1 MNNNRLFALILSFVM
16 IFTLAVPMGG
26 YAEEYVFQED
36 EFVFD
41 DGGDV
46 WFDEYIE
53 EPVEEY
59 WSDKDFVSEEH
70 YFDEQDQ
77 LFEESVPF
85 EEDYAVEPVE
95 EYGELVPVDPY
106 EDEIEEFTLSDADT
120 FDAAEL
126 TVTDPEAQTVAEGA
140 TATFHVEATG
150 GSGEY
155 TYQWQV
161 CAKKSWLNTGLN
173 GNTTDTLSFVPEKAW
188 SGRTYRCIVT
198 DSTGE
203 SKTTA
208 GALLTV
214 TDEPAEFAV
223 TDPEAQTVAE
233 GATATFHVEATGG
246 SGEYTYQWQVYVNKK
261 WQNTSLDGNTTD
273 TLSFVPDKA
282 WSGRSYRCIV
292 KDTAGASKT
301 TAGAKLTVDTST
313 IVSEPFVFKKIDGT
327 NNLALIGYTGNAS
340 SITVPNSVDGM
351 IVTEIGVSP
360 LPDGEKGVF
369 EGNTTLTSITLP
381 NSITAIREKSFKGCT
396 RLSTMTTY

>member
-59 WSDKDFVSEEH
+59 WSDEDFLSEEH

-77 LFEESVPF
+77 LFEEYVPF

-95 EYGELVPVDPY
+95 EYGELVLVDPY

-126 TVTDPEAQTVAEGA
+126 TVTGPEAQTVAEGE
-140 TATFHVEATG
+140 TATFHVDVTG
-150 GSGEY
+150 GQAPY
-155 TYQWQV
+155 TYQWA
-161 CAKKSWLNTGLN
+161 AKVGSKWYNSTLSGYN
-173 GNTTDTLSFVPEKAW
+173 TDTLSFEALKDW
-188 SGRTYRCIVT
+188 NGRTYRCTVT
-198 DSTGE
+198 DSAGMV
-203 SKTTA
+203 KT
-208 GALLTV
+208 
-214 TDEPAEFAV
+214 
-223 TDPEAQTVAE
+223 
-233 GATATFHVEATGG
+233 
-246 SGEYTYQWQVYVNKK
+246 
-261 WQNTSLDGNTTD
+261 
-273 TLSFVPDKA
+273 
-282 WSGRSYRCIV
+282 
-292 KDTAGASKT
+292 AS
-301 TAGAKLTVDTST
+301 AKLTVDTST

-396 RLSTMTTY
+396 NLSTMTTY